1 MFGTGLIRLG
11 LTKGDVL
18 AIMGLNSPEYA
29 LCMIGAFKQGITVTP
44 ISASYKPPEIT
55 RQLEMSEAKKIL
67 LEKRFLPLI
76 LDAMKNMESMIY
88 LCCTVEILEMSN

>member
-1 MFGTGLIRLG
+1 M
-11 LTKGDVL
+11 TKGDVL

-44 ISASYKPPEIT
+44 ISASYTPPEIT

-67 LEKRFLPLI
+67 IEKRFLPLV

-88 LCCTVEILEMSN
+88 LCCIVEILQLNIEF